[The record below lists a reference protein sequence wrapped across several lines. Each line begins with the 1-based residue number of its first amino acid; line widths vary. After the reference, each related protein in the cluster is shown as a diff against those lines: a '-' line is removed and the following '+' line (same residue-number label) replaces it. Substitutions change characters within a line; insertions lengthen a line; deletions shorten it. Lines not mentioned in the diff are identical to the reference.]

1 MEILNTIWLVI
12 SVFSVIFTVMFVY
25 YFLKNVRAELNLNE
39 DVKKFKQT
47 VKLVYIEQVD
57 GMFRMH
63 DKFTHHYICQAPTEK
78 ELWDIADIR
87 FPNVKVLST
96 SISTEVTEQ

>member
-25 YFLKNVRAELNLNE
+25 FFLKNVRAELNLNE

-57 GMFRMH
+57 GMYRMH

-78 ELWDIADIR
+78 ELWDIADTR
-87 FPNVKVLST
+87 FPNVKVLTT
-96 SISTEVTEQ
+96 SISAEVTKQ

>member
-25 YFLKNVRAELNLNE
+25 FFLKNVRAELNLNE

-57 GMFRMH
+57 GMYRMH

-78 ELWDIADIR
+78 ELWDIADTR
-87 FPNVKVLST
+87 FPNVKVLTT
-96 SISTEVTEQ
+96 SISAEVTEQ

>member
-25 YFLKNVRAELNLNE
+25 FFLKNVRAELNLNE

-57 GMFRMH
+57 GMYRMH

-78 ELWDIADIR
+78 ELWDIADTR
-87 FPNVKVLST
+87 FPNVKVLTT
-96 SISTEVTEQ
+96 SISAEATKQ

>member
-25 YFLKNVRAELNLNE
+25 YFLKNVRAELNLNK

-47 VKLVYIEQVD
+47 VKLVYVEQVD
-57 GMFRMH
+57 GMYRMH
-63 DKFTHHYICQAPTEK
+63 DKFTHHYICQAATEK
-78 ELWDIADIR
+78 ELWDIADTR
-87 FPNVKVLST
+87 FPNVKVLTT
-96 SISTEVTEQ
+96 SISAEATEQ

>member
-1 MEILNTIWLVI
+1 MEILNTIWTVI
-12 SVFSVIFTVMFVY
+12 SIFSVIFTVMFVY
-25 YFLKNVRAELNLNE
+25 YFIKNVRAELNLNK

-57 GMFRMH
+57 GMYRMH

-78 ELWDIADIR
+78 ELWDIADTR
-87 FPNVKVLST
+87 FPNVKVLTT
-96 SISTEVTEQ
+96 SISAEVTKR

>member
-57 GMFRMH
+57 GMYRMH

-78 ELWDIADIR
+78 ELWDIADTR
-87 FPNVKVLST
+87 FPNVKVLTT
-96 SISTEVTEQ
+96 SISAEATEQ

>member
-1 MEILNTIWLVI
+1 MEILNTIWTVI

-25 YFLKNVRAELNLNE
+25 YFIKNVRAELNLNK

-47 VKLVYIEQVD
+47 VKLVYVEQVD
-57 GMFRMH
+57 GMYRMH

-87 FPNVKVLST
+87 FPNVKVLTT
-96 SISTEVTEQ
+96 SISAEVTKQ

>member
-1 MEILNTIWLVI
+1 MEILNTIWTVI
-12 SVFSVIFTVMFVY
+12 SIFSVIFTVMFVY
-25 YFLKNVRAELNLNE
+25 YFIKNVRAELNLNK

-47 VKLVYIEQVD
+47 VKLVYVEQVD
-57 GMFRMH
+57 GMYRMH

-87 FPNVKVLST
+87 FPNVKVLTT
-96 SISTEVTEQ
+96 SISAEATKQ

>member
-1 MEILNTIWLVI
+1 MEILNTIWTVI
-12 SVFSVIFTVMFVY
+12 SIFSVIFTVMFVY
-25 YFLKNVRAELNLNE
+25 YFIKNVRAELNLNK

-57 GMFRMH
+57 GMYRMH

-87 FPNVKVLST
+87 FPNVKVLTT
-96 SISTEVTEQ
+96 SISAEVTKQ

>member
-1 MEILNTIWLVI
+1 MQILTNILIAYGV
-12 SVFSVIFTVMFVY
+12 VCMIFTTI
-25 YFLKNVRAELNLNE
+25 FLIGLVRNIRKEINLIE

-63 DKFTHHYICQAPTEK
+63 DKFTHHYICQAATEK
-78 ELWDIADIR
+78 ELWDLADAK
-87 FPNVKVLST
+87 FPNVKVMTT
-96 SISTEVTEQ
+96 SINAEVNE

>member
-1 MEILNTIWLVI
+1 
-12 SVFSVIFTVMFVY
+12 MFVY
-25 YFLKNVRAELNLNE
+25 YFLKNVRAELNLNK

-96 SISTEVTEQ
+96 SISTEATKL

>member
-1 MEILNTIWLVI
+1 MEILNTIWTVI
-12 SVFSVIFTVMFVY
+12 SIFSVIFTVMFVY
-25 YFLKNVRAELNLNE
+25 YFIKNVRAELNLNK

-57 GMFRMH
+57 GMYRMH

-78 ELWDIADIR
+78 ELWDIADTR
-87 FPNVKVLST
+87 FPNVKVLTT
-96 SISTEVTEQ
+96 SISAEVTKQ

>member
-1 MEILNTIWLVI
+1 MEILHTIWT
-12 SVFSVIFTVMFVY
+12 VFSIVSVIFTVMFVY
-25 YFLKNVRAELNLNE
+25 YFIKNVRAELNLNK

-57 GMFRMH
+57 GMYRMH

-87 FPNVKVLST
+87 FPNVKVLTT
-96 SISTEVTEQ
+96 SISAEATEQ

>member
-1 MEILNTIWLVI
+1 MEILYKIWLII
-12 SVFSVIFTVMFVY
+12 SVLSVMFTVMFFY
-25 YFLKNVRAELNLNE
+25 IFLKNLRSELNLDK

-63 DKFTHHYICQAPTEK
+63 DKFTHHYICQAATEE
-78 ELWDIADIR
+78 ELWDLAKQQL
-87 FPNVKVLST
+87 PNMKILTVGV
-96 SISTEVTEQ
+96 EVTKQ

>member
-1 MEILNTIWLVI
+1 MEILNTIWTVI
-12 SVFSVIFTVMFVY
+12 SIFSVIFTVMFVY
-25 YFLKNVRAELNLNE
+25 YFIKNVRAELNLNK
-39 DVKKFKQT
+39 DIKKFKQT

-57 GMFRMH
+57 GMYRMH

-87 FPNVKVLST
+87 FPNVKVLTT
-96 SISTEVTEQ
+96 SIDAEVTKR

>member
-25 YFLKNVRAELNLNE
+25 YFLKNVRAELNLNK

-57 GMFRMH
+57 GMFRMY

-78 ELWDIADIR
+78 ELWELAKQQLPNMKILTADI
-87 FPNVKVLST
+87 
-96 SISTEVTEQ
+96 EVTKQ